1 MGKRKTNSSVS
12 VSPFTREYEFQ
23 LGQFTI
29 VRGDIIKI
37 EGEHGVK
44 FKFDAIVTDPRTGSM
59 WVDCFELEKG
69 LVSRYLFCY
78 RQDQEDPEE
87 EEACQQRMTLLNI

>member
-37 EGEHGVK
+37 EGEHGIK

-69 LVSRYLFCY
+69 LVSRYRSFAID
-78 RQDQEDPEE
+78 RIKRIPK
-87 EEACQQRMTLLNI
+87 RRKRVSRG

>member
-69 LVSRYLFCY
+69 LVSRHRSFAID
-78 RQDQEDPEE
+78 RIKRIPK
-87 EEACQQRMTLLNI
+87 RRKRVSRG

>member
-69 LVSRYLFCY
+69 LVSRYRSFAID
-78 RQDQEDPEE
+78 RIKRIPK
-87 EEACQQRMTLLNI
+87 RRKRVSRG